1 MDNQQVSGILFENID
16 INKLTSKTIN
26 NNVAKNIIYNLH
38 QEYKYFK
45 DNYNL
50 NKDVVKYFKR
60 KIYNQYEKI
69 LPVGFKKVGDGTYS
83 VNSNGIVIN
92 SRTRQQIK
100 LRTDKK
106 GYLRFDSNKHC
117 SHLPHRLVAEAFV
130 TKNDNTYTQINHID
144 GNKCNN
150 NYSNLEW
157 CNNSINMK
165 HTYDNG
171 YISKSKLSSK
181 AKGEGNSQAKLTKDD
196 VLYIRA
202 NIIDKKELANK
213 YGVSVA
219 TIYDIIKGRSWKHI

>member
-50 NKDVVKYFKR
+50 N
-60 KIYNQYEKI
+60 
-69 LPVGFKKVGDGTYS
+69 
-83 VNSNGIVIN
+83 
-92 SRTRQQIK
+92 
-100 LRTDKK
+100 
-106 GYLRFDSNKHC
+106 
-117 SHLPHRLVAEAFV
+117 
-130 TKNDNTYTQINHID
+130 
-144 GNKCNN
+144 
-150 NYSNLEW
+150 
-157 CNNSINMK
+157 
-165 HTYDNG
+165 
-171 YISKSKLSSK
+171 
-181 AKGEGNSQAKLTKDD
+181 GEGNSQAKLTKDD